1 MRTNTIHFAIITISI
16 FLLMTISSAQ
26 TDSFTVS
33 SPAISGTTERG
44 YYSLLTSS
52 GRIDSIY
59 AAKDNAPNNL
69 RSLPLVWK
77 NAPEGTKSFAL
88 LMDDPDAKPVM
99 QTFGMKGD
107 AFIHW
112 LAADIPPSLDSLK
125 DNISMENPP
134 FVQGKNGTG
143 KIGYTGPKPPSNI
156 PKNISKPIIHIY
168 RITLYA
174 LSAPTGLKNGFT
186 LEQFNNALTD
196 SSKVLGKAHLYGSYN
211 N

>member
-1 MRTNTIHFAIITISI
+1 MRTDTFHIAIIALSV
-16 FLLMTISSAQ
+16 FLLSKISSAQ

-33 SPAISGTTERG
+33 SQAISGTTETG
-44 YYSLLTSS
+44 YYSHLTSS
-52 GRIDSIY
+52 GRIDSVY

-77 NAPEGTKSFAL
+77 NAPQGTKSFAL

-99 QTFGMKGD
+99 QTFGMKGN

-112 LAADIPPSLDSLK
+112 LAADIPASFDSLK
-125 DNISMENPP
+125 DNISVENPP
-134 FVQGKNGTG
+134 FVQGKNGAG
-143 KIGYTGPKPPSNI
+143 RIGYTGPKPPSDI

-168 RITLYA
+168 HITLYA

-186 LEQFNNALTD
+186 LEQFNNALKD
-196 SSKVLGKAHLYGSYN
+196 SSKILGKAHLNGSYSN
-211 N
+211 